1 MHFPNALVFLLY
13 SLALGIAAHPFAPT
27 SEISSQPVVQARS
40 EAGPHEAMIYARA
53 GAKSGKSSSSGGT
66 DGNSTDTTT
75 SSASGPVIVG
85 GYAPLALGMGIVAAL
100 GLTVL

>member
-1 MHFPNALVFLLY
+1 MHFPNVLVFLLS
-13 SLALGIAAHPFAPT
+13 SLALGIATHPFAPA
-27 SEISSQPVVQARS
+27 SDISSQPVVQGRS

-53 GAKSGKSSSSGGT
+53 SKSKGKSSSS

-85 GYAPLALGMGIVAAL
+85 GYAPLALGMGMVAVL
-100 GLTVL
+100 GLNVL

>member
-1 MHFPNALVFLLY
+1 MHFPNILVFLLS
-13 SLALGIAAHPFAPT
+13 SLALGITAHPFAPT
-27 SEISSQPVVQARS
+27 SDISSQPVVQGRS

-53 GAKSGKSSSSGGT
+53 GKSKGKSSTS

-85 GYAPLALGMGIVAAL
+85 GYAPLALGMGMVAAL
-100 GLTVL
+100 GLNVL

>member
-1 MHFPNALVFLLY
+1 MHFPNILVFLLS
-13 SLALGIAAHPFAPT
+13 SLALGITAHPFAPP
-27 SEISSQPVVQARS
+27 SDISSQPVVQGRS

-53 GAKSGKSSSSGGT
+53 SKSKGKVSSTS

-85 GYAPLALGMGIVAAL
+85 GYAPLALGMGMVAAL
-100 GLTVL
+100 GLNVL

>member
-1 MHFPNALVFLLY
+1 
-13 SLALGIAAHPFAPT
+13 
-27 SEISSQPVVQARS
+27 
-40 EAGPHEAMIYARA
+40 MIYARA
-53 GAKSGKSSSSGGT
+53 SAKTGKSSTPDGT

-100 GLTVL
+100 GLNVL